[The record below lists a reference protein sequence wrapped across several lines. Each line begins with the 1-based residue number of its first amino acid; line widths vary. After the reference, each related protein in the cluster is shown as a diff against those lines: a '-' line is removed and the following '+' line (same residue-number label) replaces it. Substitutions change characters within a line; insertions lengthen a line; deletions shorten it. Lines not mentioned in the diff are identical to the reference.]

1 MMAFDGV
8 RNSWLIAA
16 KNCDL
21 AVLAHS
27 AAWWAASAAE
37 RPASGG
43 AEALMHRAGDH
54 PRRQQRQKKAETAQ
68 EHPQAVVKQGRF
80 GLAIAPRDKADRLFA
95 GLAERQGCASRAV
108 VERNGEGD
116 LPKAW
121 ARSQAGECGGL
132 EANADPQ
139 EIRPVTEV
147 KWSLDRW
154 R

>member
-1 MMAFDGV
+1 MLGGFG
-8 RNSWLIAA
+8 
-16 KNCDL
+16 
-21 AVLAHS
+21 
-27 AAWWAASAAE
+27 
-37 RPASGG
+37 GG
-43 AEALMHRAGDH
+43 ATGFGRHGGFDAPSGRSPTSPTA
-54 PRRQQRQKKAETAQ
+54 KKAETAQ

-95 GLAERQGCASRAV
+95 GLAERQGCASWAV